1 MKGYLEKYGPHL
13 RDLKHVMGLDFV
25 FHYVSGMHYHTGSPK
40 WIKSKKATLNPKES
54 NDNCFQHVITFK
66 LNHEQTKKDPQRLIK
81 IYVFINQYEWKDINF
96 LSHGKE

>member
-40 WIKSKKATLNPKES
+40 WIKSKKATINPKS
-54 NDNCFQHVITFK
+54 NDGNSFQYAIKVT
-66 LNHEQTKKDPQRLIK
+66 LNYK
-81 IYVFINQYEWKDINF
+81 
-96 LSHGKE
+96 

>member
-40 WIKSKKATLNPKES
+40 WIKSKKS
-54 NDNCFQHVITFK
+54 N
-66 LNHEQTKKDPQRLIK
+66 
-81 IYVFINQYEWKDINF
+81 Y
-96 LSHGKE
+96 